1 VAKPLRI
8 LRTEILPWRFL
19 QDQSKAGLG
28 FPIEFQQQDFITAQR
43 MAAMSPES
51 YDQCFHN
58 LDIVWHWRAIQPID
72 VQRITTWDEMT
83 GLACTIEVNGR
94 AALVDE
100 LAIGVF
106 DLTMGLVSAEQI
118 TVRNIGSMSISEIDE
133 IACHANELT

>member
-1 VAKPLRI
+1 
-8 LRTEILPWRFL
+8 
-19 QDQSKAGLG
+19 
-28 FPIEFQQQDFITAQR
+28 

-51 YDQCFHN
+51 YDQYFHN

-94 AALVDE
+94 VTLVDK

-106 DLTMGLVSAEQI
+106 DLTMGLVSAKQI
-118 TVRNIGSMSISEIDE
+118 TVRDIGNMSIAKIDE
-133 IACHANELT
+133 IAGHANELT